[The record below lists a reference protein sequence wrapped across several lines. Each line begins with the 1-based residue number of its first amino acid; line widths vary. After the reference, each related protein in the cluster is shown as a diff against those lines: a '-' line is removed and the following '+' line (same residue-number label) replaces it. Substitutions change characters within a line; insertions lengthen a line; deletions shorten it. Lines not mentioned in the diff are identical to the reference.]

1 VNFAVDFPG
10 KEPGEKILLVL
21 RRHWY
26 VVFRRI
32 VAFAFAAF
40 APGVALLVATQLGHP
55 FVFDPRN
62 LSSVLGV
69 LAVSLFE
76 LFIWVFFYVAWL
88 DYELDVFIITD
99 QRIVNI
105 AQNGLFAR
113 TVSEQRLFR
122 VQDVTSEVRGILPTF
137 LRFGTVYVQT
147 AGEKGHFI
155 FRNVP
160 DPENVAK
167 VILGEMDRIEATM
180 GMEMRAEMAATAS
193 GGKPAAK
200 EKTGPAKPA

>member
-1 VNFAVDFPG
+1 MNFAVNFPG
-10 KEPGEKILLVL
+10 KEPNEQILLVL

-32 VAFAFAAF
+32 ALFAFTAF
-40 APGVALLVATQLGHP
+40 VPGVALLAAGNLGHP

-62 LSSVLGV
+62 LSSILGV
-69 LAVSLFE
+69 LVLSTYE
-76 LFIWVFFYVAWL
+76 LLVWIFFYVAWL
-88 DYELDVFIITD
+88 DYELDVFIVTD

-122 VQDVTSEVRGILPTF
+122 VQDVTSEVKGIIPTF

-147 AGEKGHFI
+147 AGEQEHFI

-160 DPENVAK
+160 DPEHVAK
-167 VILGEMDRIEATM
+167 VILGQMDKIEASM
-180 GMEMRAEMAATAS
+180 GLEMRAEMAA
-193 GGKPAAK
+193 AAK
-200 EKTGPAKPA
+200 PGATAPSGKQAPKR

>member
-1 VNFAVDFPG
+1 MNFAVNFPG
-10 KEPGEKILLVL
+10 KEPNEQILLVL

-32 VAFAFAAF
+32 ALFAFTAF
-40 APGVALLVATQLGHP
+40 VPGVALLAAGTLGRP

-62 LSSVLGV
+62 LGSILGV
-69 LAVSLFE
+69 LALSTYE
-76 LFIWVFFYVAWL
+76 LLVWIFFYVAWL
-88 DYELDVFIITD
+88 DYELDVFIVTD

-122 VQDVTSEVRGILPTF
+122 VQDVMSEVKGIIPTF

-147 AGEKGHFI
+147 AGEQGHFI

-160 DPENVAK
+160 NPEHVAK
-167 VILGEMDRIEATM
+167 VIHGQMEKIGATM
-180 GMEMRAEMAATAS
+180 GLEMRAEMAA
-193 GGKPAAK
+193 AAK
-200 EKTGPAKPA
+200 PGATAPSESKRRRGN